1 MRLKN
6 FFQSKFRVSRIISRI
21 CSKAKPYNHDLAL
34 ALRSKHG
41 VARYCVLFPVSTLFV
56 SIPGY
61 GQMSKILFPLWSLVS
76 LDAVRVNGSW
86 IDPSTP
92 GGGIHAP
99 LTLSLLY
106 RHSFA
111 GYCVTDSIITVV
123 VGALRYGQRSEIL
136 FLMNWSVPLDAVR
149 GNGPY

>member
-76 LDAVRVNGSW
+76 LDAVRVKRLLDWPINPRRRYSCALDSVPSLQTQLCRILRHRFYYHRSCRCPEIRTEKW
-86 IDPSTP
+86 DPVSNE
-92 GGGIHAP
+92 
-99 LTLSLLY
+99 L
-106 RHSFA
+106 
-111 GYCVTDSIITVV
+111 
-123 VGALRYGQRSEIL
+123 VGALRCSQR
-136 FLMNWSVPLDAVR
+136 
-149 GNGPY
+149 